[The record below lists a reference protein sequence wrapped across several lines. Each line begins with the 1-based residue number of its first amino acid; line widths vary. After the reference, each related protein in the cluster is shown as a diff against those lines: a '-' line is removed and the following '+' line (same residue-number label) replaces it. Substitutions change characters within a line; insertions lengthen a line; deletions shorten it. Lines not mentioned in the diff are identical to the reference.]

1 MRICEMAIEGHFQYY
16 PCTKVKLTYVIRLF
30 NKAVNITIIFE
41 FIAVKAK
48 STNEIRFPSAR
59 NKVIRRDS

>member
-1 MRICEMAIEGHFQYY
+1 MRTTWNIN
-16 PCTKVKLTYVIRLF
+16 PCTKVELSDIIRLF
-30 NKAVNITIIFE
+30 NKATNITVMFE
-41 FIAVKAK
+41 FIGVKAK